1 MAEAISF
8 EVIRKIQ
15 REERDSPKLSKLPK
29 DFYQQAESYLKQ
41 KRKRKKQDLSSAVE
55 IRNIQKLLEDIYNRR
70 ERKILNHALIAT
82 RTDIPPENLMSDEAI
97 LFDNIIEKLK
107 ARRKKVLNTFSENV
121 KENKEDLVEVVFKED
136 IERFVGSDM
145 KNYGPF
151 KKGDRAKLPKNN
163 VDVLKNRGAV
173 K

>member
-1 MAEAISF
+1 VPEAISF

-15 REERDSPKLSKLPK
+15 REERDGPKLSKLPK

-70 ERKILNHALIAT
+70 ERKILNHALITT
-82 RTDIPPENLMSDEAI
+82 RTDIPPENLMSDEAK
-97 LFDNIIEKLK
+97 LFDNITEKLK
-107 ARRKKVLNTFSENV
+107 TRRKKVLNTFSEKV
-121 KENKEDLVEVVFKED
+121 KENKENLVEVVFKED

-151 KKGDRAKLPKNN
+151 KKGDSAKLPKNN
-163 VDVLKNRGAV
+163 VDVLKSREAV